1 VQTRAEDGALY
12 LTQAGTGSSSAQLRS
27 FDLQSGRERWSR
39 DLSFSVEF
47 PPFPRTPG
55 SAILLAEGSTLA
67 SYEASSGTRRW
78 QTQYPSEGATDLRV
92 SYPTD
97 NIFILADGTGN
108 ITQNQLVGIDRQTGE
123 IQWQNTIDLPGEQL
137 NADLPFFTSGSTGL
151 VSFTTA
157 QGHRILRLNPSTGDV
172 VEQYTAQIA
181 AQVSSAGTS
190 PSFAFVEREENFVT
204 IASQGG
210 GVEVVRAFD
219 SLEAVENDPVSVISG
234 GNIRELFN
242 VTGTPETKAYAVQTE
257 GGLRAVALPTTETLW
272 EISIPSDVT
281 EEIRRQ
287 TANRIYTTRFT
298 PTSEGGFDG
307 EVVAR
312 SNSTGEEQWS
322 KIVVENVGTDRSRPP
337 FLEIDELGE
346 SQLAVRQTNGVVVSL
361 DNGTG
366 EVGQWAVSLPGEGQD
381 LFDFSFDVNNR
392 SNVVVGEV
400 EAGTFESQETTV
412 SVFPTPSGDGSGS
425 FEELSVSLS
434 RSSVPAGGQ
443 SELAVE
449 VTETATGEAVS
460 GATVSVSKLGLSVTT
475 DNTGAATLSFTDA
488 TPGEYTLSVSVEG
501 YITASETVTVTE
513 ESANVFT
520 RTVSSDEVVPGEE
533 VTVTT
538 EIPQASGAVSITSSY
553 EPPVS
558 EATIQSVT
566 VGGASGD
573 PIISEATANGSTVT
587 LGDVGSDVT
596 VTVTESL
603 TVGEET
609 DVIHEITGEVTAGE
623 TTTEVDP
630 ETVTVAEPQSV
641 VDEYDTDNDG
651 TISITELGAAGADFA
666 SGELSITELGRLGA
680 EFAS

>member
-78 QTQYPSEGATDLRV
+78 QTQYPSEGATDFRV

-97 NIFILADGTGN
+97 NIFILADGTEN

-460 GATVSVSKLGLSVTT
+460 GATVSVSELGVSVTT
-475 DNTGAATLSFTDA
+475 DNTGAATLSLTDA

-513 ESANVFT
+513 ESASVVT
-520 RTVSSDEVVPGEE
+520 RTVSSDEVAPGEE

-609 DVIHEITGEVTAGE
+609 DVTHEITGEVTAGE

>member
-1 VQTRAEDGALY
+1 
-12 LTQAGTGSSSAQLRS
+12 
-27 FDLQSGRERWSR
+27 
-39 DLSFSVEF
+39 
-47 PPFPRTPG
+47 
-55 SAILLAEGSTLA
+55 
-67 SYEASSGTRRW
+67 
-78 QTQYPSEGATDLRV
+78 
-92 SYPTD
+92 
-97 NIFILADGTGN
+97 
-108 ITQNQLVGIDRQTGE
+108 
-123 IQWQNTIDLPGEQL
+123 
-137 NADLPFFTSGSTGL
+137 
-151 VSFTTA
+151 
-157 QGHRILRLNPSTGDV
+157 LNPSTGDV
-172 VEQYTAQIA
+172 TEQYTAQIA
-181 AQVSSAGTS
+181 AQFSSAGTS
-190 PSFAFVEREENFVT
+190 PSFASVEREENFVT
-204 IASQGG
+204 ITSQGRVQEG
-210 GVEVVRAFD
+210 GVFNRREVVRAFD
-219 SLEAVENDPVSVISG
+219 SLEAVENEPVSVISG

-322 KIVVENVGTDRSRPP
+322 TTVVENVGTDRSRPP

-346 SQLAVRQTNGVVVSL
+346 NQLAVQQTIGVVVSV
-361 DNGTG
+361 DKTTG

-381 LFDFSFDVNNR
+381 LFDFRFDVNNR

-400 EAGTFESQETTV
+400 GAGTFESEETTV

-425 FEELSVSLS
+425 LEELSVSLS
-434 RSSVPAGGQ
+434 RSSVPVGGQ
-443 SELAVE
+443 SELTVE

-460 GATVSVSKLGLSVTT
+460 GATVSVSELGVSVTT
-475 DNTGAATLSFTDA
+475 DNTGAATLSLTDA

-513 ESANVFT
+513 ESASVVT
-520 RTVSSDEVVPGEE
+520 RTVSSDEVAPGEE

-603 TVGEET
+603 TVGEQT
-609 DVIHEITGEVTAGE
+609 DITHEIPGEVTVGE
-623 TTTEVDP
+623 TTAEVDP
-630 ETVTVAEPQSV
+630 VSVTVAEQSV
-641 VDEYDTDNDG
+641 VDEYDTNNDG

-666 SGELSITELGRLGA
+666 SGELTITELGRLGA
-680 EFAS
+680 AFAS